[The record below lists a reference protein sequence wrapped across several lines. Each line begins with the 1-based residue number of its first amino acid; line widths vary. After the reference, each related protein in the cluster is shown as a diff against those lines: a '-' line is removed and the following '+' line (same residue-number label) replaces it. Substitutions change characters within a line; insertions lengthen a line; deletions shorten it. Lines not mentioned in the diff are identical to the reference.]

1 MTPHSTGV
9 EPYPTASIPTAPP
22 DAIPDVSPRR
32 STTAPPSWS
41 AWAPY
46 AAIAV
51 LLGVIYYRVALK
63 IVYDWYTIPDYSH
76 GFLVP
81 FFAIFLLWDKRKVLR
96 QTPTQQSWRGI
107 PLVVLSIAILILGVY
122 GVDLFTARISFVLLL
137 AGLIWTLFGWEMLR
151 ELRFPLLVLVL
162 AIPFPT
168 ILFNKITFPLQLFAS
183 RIASDILPMLGVPVL
198 LEGNVIQLPVM
209 KLEVA
214 EACSGIRSLMSL
226 FTLAV
231 FYGYFLERTTRRRV
245 LLVLASIPIAVAA
258 NVLRIV
264 GTGLCVQYWD
274 PTKALGFFHEFS
286 GWVMFVISLVCLY
299 LVHRLMRL
307 ISPGKAP
314 EKAPGKA
321 QTI

>member
-1 MTPHSTGV
+1 MTTPSTNADPHPTALIAAEPVPHSGA
-9 EPYPTASIPTAPP
+9 ASRTWL
-22 DAIPDVSPRR
+22 V
-32 STTAPPSWS
+32 
-41 AWAPY
+41 WAPY
-46 AAIAV
+46 AAIAILLAVMYHKV
-51 LLGVIYYRVALK
+51 LFKL
-63 IVYDWYTIPDYSH
+63 VYDWYTIPDYSH

-81 FFAIFLLWDKRKVLR
+81 FFSLFLLWDKREKLR
-96 QTPTQQSWRGI
+96 RIPIQQTWKGI
-107 PLVVLSIAILILGVY
+107 PLVVVAIAILILGVY
-122 GVDLFTARISFVLLL
+122 GVDLFTARISFVFLL

-151 ELRFPLLVLVL
+151 ELSFPLLVLVL

-183 RIASDILPMLGVPVL
+183 RIASSILPVLGVPVL

-245 LLVLASIPIAVAA
+245 LLAIISIPIAVAA

-307 ISPGKAP
+307 FSPAKDFP
-314 EKAPGKA
+314 VKA
-321 QTI
+321 QAL

>member
-1 MTPHSTGV
+1 MISNTTPA
-9 EPYPTASIPTAPP
+9 EPYVTALLP
-22 DAIPDVSPRR
+22 DAEKESRGAS
-32 STTAPPSWS
+32 STPWL
-41 AWAPY
+41 AWCPY

-51 LLGVIYYRVALK
+51 LLAVIYYRVITKL
-63 IVYDWYTIPDYSH
+63 VYDWYTIPDYSH

-81 FFAIFLLWDKRKVLR
+81 FFALFLLWDKRKTLR
-96 QTPTQQSWRGI
+96 NTPVQQSWCGI
-107 PLVVLSIAILILGVY
+107 PLVVFAIVVLILGVY
-122 GVDLFTARISFVLLL
+122 GVELFTARISFVFLL
-137 AGLIWTLFGWEMLR
+137 AGLIWTLFGSLMLR

-168 ILFNKITFPLQLFAS
+168 ILFNQITFPLQLFAS
-183 RIASDILPMLGVPVL
+183 RIASDILPLLGVPVL

-231 FYGYFLERTTRRRV
+231 FYGYFLERSTGRR
-245 LLVLASIPIAVAA
+245 LFLALASIPIAVAA

-274 PTKALGFFHEFS
+274 PDKALGFFHEFS
-286 GWVMFVISLVCLY
+286 GWVMFVISLACLY

-307 ISPGKAP
+307 ISPAKAP
-314 EKAPGKA
+314 IKA
-321 QTI
+321 

>member
-1 MTPHSTGV
+1 MTLNSTSV
-9 EPYPTASIPTAPP
+9 EPYPTASVPQSIP
-22 DAIPDVSPRR
+22 VE
-32 STTAPPSWS
+32 PSRPSSAAWS

-51 LLGVIYYRVALK
+51 LLAVMYYRVAIKL
-63 IVYDWYTIPDYSH
+63 VYDWYTIPDYSH

-81 FFAIFLLWDKRKVLR
+81 FFALFLLWDKRRTLR
-96 QTPTQQSWRGI
+96 QIPIRQSWSGI
-107 PLVVLSIAILILGVY
+107 PLVVVSIAILILGVY
-122 GVDLFTARISFVLLL
+122 GVDLFTARISFVFLL

-183 RIASDILPMLGVPVL
+183 RIASSILPILGVPVL

-231 FYGYFLERTTRRRV
+231 FYGYFLERTTRRRI
-245 LLVLASIPIAVAA
+245 LLAIASIPIAVAA

-286 GWVMFVISLVCLY
+286 GWVMFVISLGCLY
-299 LVHRLMRL
+299 LVHRLMQL
-307 ISPGKAP
+307 ISPAKVSP
-314 EKAPGKA
+314 VKA
-321 QTI
+321 QAL

>member
-1 MTPHSTGV
+1 MISNTTPA
-9 EPYPTASIPTAPP
+9 EPYVTALLP
-22 DAIPDVSPRR
+22 DAKKESRGAS
-32 STTAPPSWS
+32 STPWL
-41 AWAPY
+41 AWCPY

-51 LLGVIYYRVALK
+51 LLAVIYYRVITKL
-63 IVYDWYTIPDYSH
+63 VYDWYTIPDYSH

-81 FFAIFLLWDKRKVLR
+81 FFALFLLWDKRKTLR
-96 QTPTQQSWRGI
+96 NTPVQQSWCGI
-107 PLVVLSIAILILGVY
+107 PLVVFAIVVLILGVY
-122 GVDLFTARISFVLLL
+122 GVELFTARISFVFLL
-137 AGLIWTLFGWEMLR
+137 AGLIWTLFGSLMLR

-168 ILFNKITFPLQLFAS
+168 ILFNQITFPLQLFAS
-183 RIASDILPMLGVPVL
+183 RIASDILPLLGVPVL

-231 FYGYFLERTTRRRV
+231 FYGYFLERSTGRR
-245 LLVLASIPIAVAA
+245 LFLALASIPIAVAA

-274 PTKALGFFHEFS
+274 PDKALGFFHEFS
-286 GWVMFVISLVCLY
+286 GWVMFVISLACLY

-307 ISPGKAP
+307 ISPAKAP
-314 EKAPGKA
+314 IKA
-321 QTI
+321 